1 MWLKLN
7 TKAYFYWICINSTIS
22 LFSPV
27 IQVLTVSDIFEDSEK
42 QSMFKRLYV
51 AAPSTKPYN
60 LSEPEN
66 INPSMGQAQE
76 IDKILKQKVG
86 LIE

>member
-1 MWLKLN
+1 
-7 TKAYFYWICINSTIS
+7 
-22 LFSPV
+22 
-27 IQVLTVSDIFEDSEK
+27 
-42 QSMFKRLYV
+42 MFKRLYV
-51 AAPSTKPYN
+51 TAPSTKPYN

-86 LIE
+86 SIKKLVSIEIDWS